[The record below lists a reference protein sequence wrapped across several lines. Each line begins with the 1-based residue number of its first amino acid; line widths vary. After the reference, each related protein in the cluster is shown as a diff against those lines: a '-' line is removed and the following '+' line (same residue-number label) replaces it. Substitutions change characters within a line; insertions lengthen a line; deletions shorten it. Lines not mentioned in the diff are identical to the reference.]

1 MRRALAMVL
10 LAALGLMAPTASA
23 STLEDQMDEFHFGKV
38 VFTIT
43 WNTDDDR
50 ANVIVSAEELQIVGE
65 GASDLRHCIDGDD
78 ACPVA
83 ELKRAAVDSVTDGEV
98 TSEEAESF
106 ALYLKVGLS
115 TTDQVKEM
123 RQNLKGLVKIDDQA
137 ATSTSF
143 TELKIDA
150 AEGEVTSQDAIELS
164 VIVTGSYATVE
175 PANEHRVWMQRT
187 ESNLTVA
194 DEIVVQGGKNW
205 RIDEESIRP
214 ESVQNYY
221 TRGKIE
227 ATQGELESPDPLVF
241 TLEYHKRAPGWGL
254 LGALSALFVAAW
266 VGRKP

>member
-1 MRRALAMVL
+1 MRRAVAPVL
-10 LAALGLMAPTASA
+10 LATLGLLAPTASA

-43 WNTDDDR
+43 WNTEDDR
-50 ANVIVSAEELQIVGE
+50 ANVIVSAEELQITGE

-83 ELKRAAVDSVTDGEV
+83 ELKRAAVDSVTNGEV
-98 TSEEAESF
+98 TSEEVEAF

-115 TTDQVKEM
+115 TTEQVKEM
-123 RQNLKGLVKIDDQA
+123 LRNLKGLVRIDDKP
-137 ATSTSF
+137 ATAISF
-143 TELKIDA
+143 TELKIGG
-150 AEGEVTSQDAIELS
+150 AEGEVTSQEAIELS

-194 DEIVVQGGKNW
+194 DEIIVQGGKNW
-205 RIDEESIRP
+205 RIGKESIQP
-214 ESVQNYY
+214 ESVQTYY

-227 ATQGELESPDPLVF
+227 ATQGELESPDPLLF

-254 LGALSALFVAAW
+254 LGAISAVLVAAW